1 MCVFPGG
8 LLLNGCGNAF
18 RCLRPTIYFPFGGR
32 GGAKTKN
39 FRFARQQQQMMTDGL
54 SDAMIYFQ
62 IMRCCMQC
70 ALPHHRIVH
79 NFWQFISKEFDDI
92 YIRVQYFDVIV
103 TVAVIDGATRVSVAA
118 TVELLSPS
126 VGLLLLKIDTRQV
139 QVNNLRLIKQP
150 S

>member
-1 MCVFPGG
+1 
-8 LLLNGCGNAF
+8 
-18 RCLRPTIYFPFGGR
+18 
-32 GGAKTKN
+32 
-39 FRFARQQQQMMTDGL
+39 
-54 SDAMIYFQ
+54 
-62 IMRCCMQC
+62 MQC